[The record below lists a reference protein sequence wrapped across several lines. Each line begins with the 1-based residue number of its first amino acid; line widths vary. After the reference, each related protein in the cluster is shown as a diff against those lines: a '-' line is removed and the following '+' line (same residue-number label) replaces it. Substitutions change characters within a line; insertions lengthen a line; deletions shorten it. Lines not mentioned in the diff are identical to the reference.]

1 MMSLFIG
8 SGVALVTPFNEKDE
22 VNFEKLGQLID
33 YHIDNMTDAII
44 VCGTTGEPA
53 TMTKDEKKAIIEFSV
68 KHANG
73 RIFTM
78 AGVGSNNTKDTVE
91 MSVFAESVGVN
102 SVLAVTPYYN
112 KTTQNGLIAHFTEIA
127 NAINIPVVLYNVPSR
142 TGLNL
147 LPETVA
153 ALSSHPNI
161 QGVKEASGD
170 ISQVAE
176 IARLCP
182 NDFYIYSGNDD
193 QIVPILSL
201 GGHGVISVVA
211 NILPVETHDMVID
224 YLSGNVNKARLSQ
237 LKMKK
242 LIDTIFIETNPIP
255 IKTAMNLL
263 NMKVGDYR
271 LPLVAMD
278 MKNKAILLKE
288 MFEYGLVKEATL

>member
-1 MMSLFIG
+1 MTLFIG

-33 YHIDNMTDAII
+33 FHINNKTDAII
-44 VCGTTGEPA
+44 ICGTTGEPA
-53 TMTKDEKKAIIEFSV
+53 TMTHDEQKAVIEFSV

-78 AGVGSNNTKDTVE
+78 AGVGGNNTRDVVD
-91 MSVFAESVGVN
+91 MSIFAESVGAN

-112 KTTQNGLIAHFTEIA
+112 KTTQNGLIAHFTEVA
-127 NAINIPVVLYNVPSR
+127 NSVNIPIVLYNVPSR

-147 LPETVA
+147 LPATVA
-153 ALSSHPNI
+153 ALSNHPNI

-170 ISQVAE
+170 ISQVAK
-176 IARLCP
+176 IASLCP

-211 NILPVETHDMVID
+211 NILPEETHDMVID
-224 YLSGNVNKARLSQ
+224 YLNGDVNKARLSQ

-242 LIDTIFIETNPIP
+242 LIDTIFIETSPIP

-263 NMKVGDYR
+263 DMKVGEYR
-271 LPLVAMD
+271 LPLVAME
-278 MKNKAILLKE
+278 MKNKAILIE
-288 MFEYGLVKEATL
+288 DMIEYGLLKEATL